1 MKKILL
7 DIECLDQGLPPLSFT
22 NKEVVE
28 MIRQL
33 SPQKK
38 RVVLRKIKKVC
49 KRQIAAQVEAQIK
62 NKNRTKHLQQT
73 LMKLLGFN
81 ASHCVFNNRVLEK
94 RVEMARRYIINQ
106 IAFKKC

>member
-28 MIRQL
+28 MLEQL
-33 SPQKK
+33 SSQKK
-38 RVVLRKIKKVC
+38 RVVLRKIKKIC
-49 KRQIAAQVEAQIK
+49 KREIAAQVEAQVK
-62 NKNRTKHLQQT
+62 NKRRIKYTKES

-81 ASHCVFNNRVLEK
+81 ASRRVFNNRILEK
-94 RVEMARRYIINQ
+94 RVEMARRHIVNQ
-106 IAFKKC
+106 NALKKN